1 VKQITIKTNTMTYTT
16 ATTTAINITILDAI
30 ESGFETADTLIQFM
44 KSEGFEIMVDRYR
57 NMLLTEF

>member
-1 VKQITIKTNTMTYTT
+1 MTYTT
-16 ATTTAINITILDAI
+16 ATTTAINITILDVI
-30 ESGFETADTLIQFM
+30 ESGFETADTLIEFM